1 MIFVMSSHAKD
12 RAHRWA
18 RPLSLPPPPTQTL
31 PLIPC
36 CDHSLLGG
44 VSREGPRLLGRSRR
58 AGSRQLTGTLAA
70 CPATC
75 CGGSVLARPV
85 LQPTRQGNGCGS
97 GRVTK
102 PNVVSF
108 YLGSP
113 ISKFV
118 EPTVGSFPL
127 QSFQTCTANPSM
139 PTRGYLSNPIAAQL
153 ARWAFGR
160 TPKRPTSHAR

>member
-75 CGGSVLARPV
+75 RGGSVLARPK
-85 LQPTRQGNGCGS
+85 QPNQGHGCGS
-97 GRVTK
+97 RRVK
-102 PNVVSF
+102 PPSF
-108 YLGSP
+108 ASLYLGAP

-118 EPTVGSFPL
+118 GCFPL
-127 QSFQTCTANPSM
+127 RSSRTCTANP
-139 PTRGYLSNPIAAQL
+139 
-153 ARWAFGR
+153 R
-160 TPKRPTSHAR
+160 TPT